1 MEQLSN
7 GSSDVFPSSH
17 EVHSVDPVLFAC
29 RPATQAMQESALL
42 AANWLLYVPR
52 SHLTHWSLP
61 VAASVVLYF
70 PGLHEIHDIS
80 MVDRIRLVLA
90 IPY

>member
-42 AANWLLYVPR
+42 AANWLLYLPR
-52 SHLTHWSLP
+52 SHLMHWALP
-61 VAASVVLYF
+61 VAAGVVLYF
-70 PGLHEIHDIS
+70 PFSHLIHDRS
-80 MVDRIRLVLA
+80 AVDRIGRLMS
-90 IPY
+90 PY